1 MKHLAAYLLLN
12 LGGNSAPSASEIKA
26 VLSSVGIDADENQL
40 ETLLSELKGKDIQ
53 TLIAEGSTKLASVPT
68 GGSGGGPGGPAPG
81 PKDPEPGTDEP
92 VNEPEKDDESDDDMG
107 FGLFD

>member
-53 TLIAEGSTKLASVPT
+53 TVSSCLSFPLPCDNCI
-68 GGSGGGPGGPAPG
+68 
-81 PKDPEPGTDEP
+81 
-92 VNEPEKDDESDDDMG
+92 NEYFVHVVDRR
-107 FGLFD
+107 GLREARLRSYWWFRRRSRRTCPWS

>member
-53 TLIAEGSTKLASVPT
+53 TVSSCLSFPLPYDNCTNEYFVHVVDR
-68 GGSGGGPGGPAPG
+68 GGLHEARLRSYWWFRRWSRRTCPW
-81 PKDPEPGTDEP
+81 
-92 VNEPEKDDESDDDMG
+92 S
-107 FGLFD
+107 